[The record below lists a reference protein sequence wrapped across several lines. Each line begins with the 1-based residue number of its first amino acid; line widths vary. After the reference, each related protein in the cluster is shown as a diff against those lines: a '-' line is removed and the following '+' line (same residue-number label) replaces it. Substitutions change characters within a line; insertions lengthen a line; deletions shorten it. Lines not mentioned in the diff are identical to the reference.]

1 MSKLKKLD
9 FIKAS
14 DFIKMPKFIKR
25 SKKVGLPP
33 GTPVFVGEPKTDKVT
48 TTVLDYDENQ
58 IEQTSVSTIKE
69 FHSFLNKPT
78 VTWINVDGL
87 HDIKLLEEYGKEFQL
102 HPLTLEDIIH
112 TDQRPKVEEYAN
124 YLFIILKMLD
134 YEVEREEIIIEQVS
148 LILSE
153 NIVLSFQERTGDVF
167 NLVRDRIIHKKGT
180 IRRKKADYL
189 VHALID
195 VIVDHY
201 FIILEKLQEKI
212 EILEE
217 ELVINP
223 MPQTLRKIHSLRT
236 NMIFVRKAI
245 WPLREVVSLLQRSG
259 SRFIQEDTQKYIRDV
274 YDHTI
279 QVIETVETLRDV
291 VSGMLDIYLSSVSNK
306 MNEVM
311 KVLTIIATIA
321 IPLTVISGI
330 YGMNFEVMPELKW
343 VFGYPFTLILMGLV
357 VITMLV
363 YFWRKKWL

>member
-1 MSKLKKLD
+1 
-9 FIKAS
+9 
-14 DFIKMPKFIKR
+14 MPKFIKR

-33 GTPVFVGEPKTDKVT
+33 GTPVFVGEPKTDKVI

-58 IEQTSVSTIKE
+58 IEQTSVNTIKE

-78 VTWINVDGL
+78 VTWINTDGL
-87 HDIKLLEEYGKEFQL
+87 HDINLLEEYGKEFQL

-112 TDQRPKVEEYAN
+112 TDQRPKVEEYDN

-134 YEVEREEIIIEQVS
+134 YEVEREEIVIEQVS

-167 NLVRDRIIHKKGT
+167 NPVRDRIIHKKGI

-217 ELVINP
+217 ELVTNP
-223 MPQTLRKIHSLRT
+223 MPQTLQKIHSLRT

-245 WPLREVVSLLQRSG
+245 WPLREVISLLQRGG

-291 VSGMLDIYLSSVSNK
+291 VSAMLDIYLSSVSNK

-311 KVLTIIATIA
+311 KVLTIIATIT

-330 YGMNFEVMPELKW
+330 YGMNFQFMPERDW
-343 VFGYPFTLILMGLV
+343 IFGYPFALSLMGLV
-357 VITMLV
+357 VIIMLV